1 VRNVEAEGVASTTA
15 EKVIARFGVPQSH
28 SLGQREIA

>member
-15 EKVIARFGVPQSH
+15 EKVIARFGVPQTIH
-28 SLGQREIA
+28 LDKGK